1 MSPECI
7 ELARLH
13 SIAVDSPKSGV
24 VAEIPHLL
32 RVMKYPDFME
42 KSDKRTYKSERMIGK
57 LFREVKDLALL
68 TSPMTPSPQK

>member
-13 SIAVDSPKSGV
+13 SIAVDFTKSGV
-24 VAEIPHLL
+24 VIEIPDYL
-32 RVMKYPDFME
+32 RVKKYPDFME
-42 KSDKRTYKSERMIGK
+42 KSDKRTYKSEHMIGK
-57 LFREVKDLALL
+57 LFREVKDLASL